1 MQNPYYNS
9 NENNE
14 NNENKN
20 INDIDLNLNNYTLED
35 IFKILNININEI
47 VEKDEYEIRQQ
58 IEKKLDQVITKFNNI
73 NLTEFSRFFEN
84 IKSKLI
90 KDEEV
95 PGESSISQ
103 SDLVID
109 QNVNFN
115 AEKNYNLIVNNSTDT
130 TDKSLF

>member
-95 PGESSISQ
+95 
-103 SDLVID
+103 L
-109 QNVNFN
+109 
-115 AEKNYNLIVNNSTDT
+115 ANL
-130 TDKSLF
+130 LFHNQI